1 MNKIKISNKRLW
13 EIKRSNENIN
23 QWLSD
28 NIGYENY
35 TESIAVNDV
44 PPTVC
49 WTFKNE
55 RDAVLFS
62 LRWT

>member
-1 MNKIKISNKRLW
+1 MNKIRISNQRLW
-13 EIKRSNENIN
+13 EIEQSNENID

-35 TESIAVNDV
+35 TEWFGITAL
-44 PPTVC
+44 PYRC
-49 WTFKNE
+49 WSFKNE

-62 LRWT
+62 LRWS